1 MSAYKRITNSD
12 VIINPYVANKKWDC
26 DCNGLSENGI
36 EIYFGTK
43 LTGSFSKDSDPINY
57 GKYERLVFDSIN
69 HLFYQEFSGSFLDD
83 TLNLRSNNYANASIY
98 RASGSYYNYGK
109 EGYIIR
115 NFPSEANSKITVIS
129 IPKDI
134 YGFAVQPSTFA
145 VSMSHFNIVDDGKQ
159 NLYDVAYTN
168 FYVEPGYYATPE
180 YIEELDN
187 KVFVGNIFYEHGMAI
202 ITNQLYQDLFP
213 KPPAAKDDIVV
224 FLTTDSPKTINVI
237 VNDISGSCPIVA
249 STVELSGSNA
259 SFYTNN
265 LDGTITLNSSDPGNY
280 NIQYTVNSLCDS
292 GCLLTSNYGNV
303 FVDVVSPTTTTTTS
317 TTTSTTTVLD
327 CNLVGTAEV
336 AVVPTTTTTTTTTTS
351 TTTTTTTV
359 PPTTTTSTTT
369 STTTVGVID
378 NCITPLL
385 NNESVGL
392 QTFVRFTSNYALT
405 SNVNVYATVTTQ
417 YDSYGPITNL
427 CPNGSTTSNH
437 KYLYTSGF
445 ADEAAVS
452 VVINSISPSTDSTYN
467 YIDCTPLI

>member
-36 EIYFGTK
+36 KIYFGTK

-98 RASGSYYNYGK
+98 RASGSYYNYGR
-109 EGYIIR
+109 EGYIVK
-115 NFPSEANSKITVIS
+115 NFPSEVNSKITVIS
-129 IPKDI
+129 IPKDV
-134 YGFAVQPSTFA
+134 YGFAVDPSTFA
-145 VSMSHFNIVDDGKQ
+145 VSMSNINIVDDGNQ
-159 NLYDVAYTN
+159 NLYNVSGGLQ
-168 FYVEPGYYATPE
+168 EH
-180 YIEELDN
+180 I
-187 KVFVGNIFYEHGMAI
+187 GNIFYEHGMAI
-202 ITNQLYQDLFP
+202 ITNQLYQDVFP

-224 FLTTDSPKTINVI
+224 FLTSYSPKTINVI
-237 VNDISGSCPIVA
+237 VNDVSGSCPIVA

-265 LDGTITLNSSDPGNY
+265 LDGTITLNTTDPGNY

-303 FVDVVSPTTTTTTS
+303 FVDVVSPTTTTTTTTS

-327 CNLVGTAEV
+327 CNLAGTAEV
-336 AVVPTTTTTTTTTTS
+336 TVVPTTTTTTTTTTS
-351 TTTTTTTV
+351 TTTTTTTIT
-359 PPTTTTSTTT
+359 PTTTSTTT
-369 STTTVGVID
+369 STTTIGLID

-385 NNESVGL
+385 NNETMGV
-392 QTFVRFTSNYALT
+392 QTFVRLTSAYALT
-405 SNVNVYATVTTQ
+405 STLNVYATVNTQ
-417 YDSYGPITNL
+417 YDSYGPSLHVCNI
-427 CPNGSTTSNH
+427 GSTSTNH

-445 ADEAAVS
+445 IDESATS
-452 VVINSISPSTDSTYN
+452 VVINSISPESDSTYN
-467 YIDCTPLI
+467 YIDCTPFI